1 MALTATQKNN
11 AALIVQELIK
21 AGVTNKFTHSAVL
34 AVISKE
40 TGFNPGNVE
49 LGYKNTSNARIRQIF
64 SKTKDLTDAQ
74 LNSLKSNDVNFFNF
88 VYNGIAG
95 NGAADGYK
103 YRGRGY
109 NQLTGKSNY
118 ATMGKTIGVDL
129 VANPDLLTQP
139 LIAAKVA
146 AVFFITGFNALKKL
160 GKTSQ
165 YNTTSINGFNNYND
179 SLDAIYHINA
189 GIGHSNAVIKADV
202 TGGLAKAKAVVK
214 DMYDFALNH
223 TGAVAGSFVGLLFFW
238 A

>member
-1 MALTATQKNN
+1 MALTATQKYN
-11 AALIVQELIK
+11 AALIVQQLIK

-49 LGYKNTSNARIRQIF
+49 VGYSKTSNARIRQKF

-74 LNSLKSNDVNFFNF
+74 LNILKANDVSFFNF

-118 ATMGKTIGVDL
+118 ATMGKAIGVDL
-129 VANPDLLTQP
+129 VANPDMLTQP
-139 LIAAKVA
+139 SIAAKVA
-146 AVFFITGFNALKKL
+146 VVFFVTGFNALKKL
-160 GKTSQ
+160 GKATQ
-165 YNTTSINGFNNYND
+165 YNSTTLNGFKNYND
-179 SLDAIYHINA
+179 SLGAIYHINA
-189 GIGHSNAVIKADV
+189 GIGHSNATIKADV
-202 TGGLAKAKAVVK
+202 TGGLAKAKAVIK

-223 TGAVAGSFVGLLFFW
+223 SGAVAGSAIWLLFFW